1 MSTIIDFSGF
11 SDDQMKAFMLMCQQQ
26 MESRKVSFDDQVS
39 SVQQQRFNDRMKEL
53 ERSVAAI
60 ETVNA
65 AFEVCLNEIL
75 GDLNES
81 RWIVSQLDKCRR
93 ENDFRRFSSVYFK
106 YRGKDL
112 KVEEMLRTLAAIYR
126 LKTKSIATPA
136 PSIAIVLLF
145 AMRFAALIVENTLKS
160 WWSFLTLKASSGR
173 ICDSLLSVHC
183 GGGNRCPH
191 ALYYGSQR
199 HHTTPPW
206 IASPSLKF
214 PATARPDPSPPP
226 APIGNHARQPARS
239 ILQVVTL
246 LWDGSGCNGI
256 A

>member
-126 LKTKSIATPA
+126 LKTKKYSNSCPKY
-136 PSIAIVLLF
+136 SDRAIV
-145 AMRFAALIVENTLKS
+145 RHEI
-160 WWSFLTLKASSGR
+160 
-173 ICDSLLSVHC
+173 
-183 GGGNRCPH
+183 RCPH
-191 ALYYGSQR
+191 CGEYAKKLVEFLD
-199 HHTTPPW
+199 
-206 IASPSLKF
+206 IK
-214 PATARPDPSPPP
+214 
-226 APIGNHARQPARS
+226 
-239 ILQVVTL
+239 
-246 LWDGSGCNGI
+246 GI
-256 A
+256 KWADL